1 MKQESEQEGV
11 RNIERQ
17 TEGEGGVV
25 QDGSDRVARCCN
37 CCISCEA
44 NRYRVLTRTPEDYAC
59 RRSLCLNAA
68 SFFLCFYPFGSPGAY
83 SPWPPRSWEQEADFQ
98 VLVVQKSGRCFF

>member
-68 SFFLCFYPFGSPGAY
+68 SFFLCFIPSA
-83 SPWPPRSWEQEADFQ
+83 RQEHTPVASQ
-98 VLVVQKSGRCFF
+98 VLGTGGGLSGFGCAEERSVLF